1 MRTLRSADLTTGAL
15 LALLGAAT
23 LIATRGIKG
32 MAGESLDPR
41 TLPSLVGW
49 ALVLIG
55 TGIVASAWRYR
66 GAPIGVHWPDR
77 RGRQRLR
84 VTAVALIGYAAL
96 IEPLGFPLITALFVA
111 ALAWYLGRYRVWTM
125 LLLGA
130 ASGAVVY
137 YVFMEF
143 LGLNF
148 PLGLIE
154 YLL

>member
-1 MRTLRSADLTTGAL
+1 MRTLKVADLTTGGL
-15 LALLGAAT
+15 LACLGAAT
-23 LIATRGIKG
+23 LVTSRGIKG

-49 ALVLIG
+49 ALVFIG
-55 TGIVASAWRYR
+55 VGIVASAWRYH
-66 GAPIGVHWPDR
+66 GNPIGIQWPDPR
-77 RGRQRLR
+77 ARQRLW
-84 VTAVALIGYAAL
+84 VTGAALIGYAAL
-96 IEPLGFPLITALFVA
+96 IEPLGFPLITSLFVA
-111 ALAWYLGRYRVWTM
+111 VLSWYLGRYRVWTM

-130 ASGAVVY
+130 ISGVVVY

-148 PLGLIE
+148 PLGLLE

>member
-1 MRTLRSADLTTGAL
+1 MRTLRSADMTAGTLFVG
-15 LALLGAAT
+15 LGTAT
-23 LIATRGIKG
+23 LVATRWIRG
-32 MAGESLDPR
+32 MAGESLNPR

-55 TGIVASAWRYR
+55 VGIVASAWRYR
-66 GAPIGVHWPDR
+66 GAPISIHWPDQ
-77 RGRQRLR
+77 RGRQRLW
-84 VTAVALIGYAAL
+84 VTAVALIGYAGL

-111 ALAWYLGRYRVWTM
+111 ALAWYLGHYRARTM

-130 ASGAVVY
+130 ASGVIVY

-148 PLGLIE
+148 PLGLLE

>member
-1 MRTLRSADLTTGAL
+1 MRTLRSADLTTGGL
-15 LALLGAAT
+15 LAGLGVAT
-23 LIATRGIKG
+23 LIATRWIRG
-32 MAGESLDPR
+32 MAGESLNPR

-55 TGIVASAWRYR
+55 VGIVAIAWRYR
-66 GAPIGVHWPDR
+66 GAPIVIHWPDR
-77 RGRQRLR
+77 RGRQRLW
-84 VTAVALIGYAAL
+84 VTAMALVGYAAL
-96 IEPLGFPLITALFVA
+96 IEPLGFPLSTALFVT
-111 ALAWYLGRYRVWTM
+111 ALAWYLGNYRPWVM

-130 ASGAVVY
+130 ASGVIVY

-148 PLGLIE
+148 PLGLLE

>member
-1 MRTLRSADLTTGAL
+1 MRTLRSADLVTGTL
-15 LALLGAAT
+15 FALLGAMT
-23 LIATRGIKG
+23 LVATRWIRG

-49 ALVLIG
+49 TLVFIG
-55 TGIVASAWRYR
+55 VGIVASAWRYR
-66 GAPIGVHWPDR
+66 GTPINIHWPDH
-77 RGRQRLR
+77 RGRQRLWL
-84 VTAVALIGYAAL
+84 TAVALIGYAGL

-111 ALAWYLGRYRVWTM
+111 ALAWYLGHYQAWRMV
-125 LLLGA
+125 LLGA
-130 ASGAVVY
+130 ATGVIVY

-148 PLGLIE
+148 PLGLLE